1 MKSEY
6 RCNYCLEGF
15 LCHVTYE
22 IFPNGMIISRQSNVC
37 TTIKQKEMSEFDED

>member
-1 MKSEY
+1 MNREY
-6 RCNYCLEGF
+6 RCNYCLKGF

-37 TTIKQKEMSEFDED
+37 TITEENVIKRND